1 MQATPPP
8 PKPTRPGWPS
18 TRPGR
23 PSINRWWW
31 GLLWLPVGAL
41 SLGVAGCTV
50 WRLGETRAL
59 TSASQPY
66 QQQPAQPVLALL
78 VLGDSTAVGTG
89 ASDSRRSV
97 AGLLGQAHP
106 RLRIDNQARDG
117 ARLGEV
123 PAQLAA
129 ALRQAGAADADMRW
143 DVILISAG
151 GNDVIRGSA
160 PAQLAADLDAALV
173 AARAR
178 LRPGGLLLL
187 QPPGNVGNA
196 PFFLP
201 PLAGLM
207 SQRALALQAAAQAA
221 AARHGAQY
229 VNLFKPPEE
238 DPFVQR
244 PGLNA
249 SDGLHPSDAGYQ
261 VWHEELLA
269 QTGLAARLAAAR

>member
-1 MQATPPP
+1 MQPPTSPQP
-8 PKPTRPGWPS
+8 PVPPSRWRPRRS
-18 TRPGR
+18 
-23 PSINRWWW
+23 WWW
-31 GLLWLPVGAL
+31 LLAPVGVVLLAL
-41 SLGVAGCTV
+41 TGCTV
-50 WRLGETRAL
+50 WRLGEARAL
-59 TSASQPY
+59 TQASQPY
-66 QQQPAQPVLALL
+66 QQQPAQPALALL

-106 RLRIDNQARDG
+106 RLRIDNLARDG
-117 ARLGEV
+117 ARLAEV

-129 ALRQAGAADADMRW
+129 AQRQGAAGARW

-160 PAQLAADLDAALV
+160 PDKLATDLDAALA

-178 LRPGGLLLL
+178 LQPGGLLLL

-201 PLAGLM
+201 PVSGLM
-207 SQRALALQAAAQAA
+207 TQRALALQAAAQAA

-229 VNLFKPPEE
+229 VNLFKPPEA

-261 VWHEELLA
+261 VWHDELLA